1 MIIATLILAFL
12 LFVAY
17 FFFIA
22 IICTSPFPLFLGIGF
37 GVATFVW
44 FSTQAQKMW
53 QLRNRRNWLP

>member
-17 FFFIA
+17 FFFVVTIA
-22 IICTSPFPLFLGIGF
+22 TSPFPLFLGIGF

-44 FSTQAQKMW
+44 FFPQAQKMW
-53 QLRNRRNWLP
+53 QLRRNTSRN

>member
-22 IICTSPFPLFLGIGF
+22 IVAHSPLSLFIGIGV

-44 FSTQAQKMW
+44 FSIQAQKMW